1 MAAAAAA
8 AAPAGEK
15 RSSKY
20 RGVSWKPRRQQWQ
33 ASIYHN
39 KVSLHL
45 GLFDDEEDAARRYDE
60 EARELKGTEAVL
72 NFPLWGEKKGRGNR
86 TQEEIATAK
95 EEEEIAATKVAIGV
109 QTSKYI
115 GVCWV
120 KNTASWRVQIFHDDE
135 QLYLGNY
142 HEEVDA
148 AKRFDARRGCSR
160 ARPPV

>member
-72 NFPLWGEKKGRGNR
+72 NFPL
-86 TQEEIATAK
+86 
-95 EEEEIAATKVAIGV
+95 
-109 QTSKYI
+109 
-115 GVCWV
+115 
-120 KNTASWRVQIFHDDE
+120 
-135 QLYLGNY
+135 
-142 HEEVDA
+142 
-148 AKRFDARRGCSR
+148 
-160 ARPPV
+160 